1 VSADG
6 ASGAYWDAHTH
17 LSAGAADLCE
27 LDLRG
32 AATPEAVTAAVAF
45 AARSTPKGRFIRGWG
60 WNGTW
65 PLRDVAADNPVFL
78 ARRDGHAAW
87 ANPAARRALAL
98 DPEAPVVGEEDFDAA
113 RRRLPTLSTEERMS
127 ALRPRLS
134 ELTTLRVAAVD
145 DMVESWGPEVYA
157 RLKDRGELPVSVGLW
172 LPEAI
177 SENDAEA
184 VRRAFPAGE
193 RPLAAAGIK
202 IFLDGALG
210 ARTAALSVP
219 YADDPGNAGRLRI
232 AREEILGRVLRW
244 AQRGWPVALH
254 AIGDEAVSRALDAL
268 ERAPRPRWGA
278 HRIEHAQVV
287 KRTDLPRFAAAG
299 IVVSVQPGHW
309 RDDLPFLP
317 ARLGERPDVA
327 VHPLRSLARH
337 GARVVLG
344 SDWPV
349 SSWDPEAVLAAA
361 ADRARGDE
369 ATDAASAS
377 AWYTPGPR

>member
-6 ASGAYWDAHTH
+6 APHGYWDAHTH
-17 LSAGAADLCE
+17 LSAGAADLHE

-32 AATPEAVTAAVAF
+32 AGTPDAVTAAVAL
-45 AARSTPKGRFIRGWG
+45 AARSAPKGRFIRGWG
-60 WNGTW
+60 WDGSA
-65 PLRDVAADNPVFL
+65 PLRDAAVDNPVFL

-87 ANPAARRALAL
+87 VNPAARAALGL
-98 DPEAPVVGEEDFDAA
+98 DPDAPVVDEEVFDAA
-113 RRRLPTLSTEERMS
+113 RGRLPALSTEERMS
-127 ALRPRLS
+127 TLRPRLS
-134 ELTTLRVAAVD
+134 ELSALRVAAVD

-157 RLKDRGELPVSVGLW
+157 LLEDRGELPVSAGLW

-184 VRRAFPAGE
+184 LRRAFPESGRA
-193 RPLAAAGIK
+193 LTVAGIK
-202 IFLDGALG
+202 ILLDGSLG

-232 AREEILGRVLRW
+232 ARHDILGRVLRW
-244 AQRGWPVALH
+244 AERGWPVALH
-254 AIGDEAVSRALDAL
+254 AIGDDAVSCALDAL

-287 KRTDLPRFAAAG
+287 KRTDLPRFAPAG
-299 IVVSVQPGHW
+299 VVVSLQPGHW
-309 RDDLPFLP
+309 RDDLPFVHS
-317 ARLGERPDVA
+317 RLGDRRDVA

-337 GARVVLG
+337 GTRVVLG

-349 SSWDPEAVLAAA
+349 SSWDPGTVLAAA
-361 ADRARGDE
+361 ADPARGEE
-369 ATDAASAS
+369 ALDAATAS
-377 AWYTPGPR
+377 AWYTSGPR